1 MRSIQYSITF
11 HYIHTVM
18 HFRVTTYN
26 ESIVLCSQF
35 YWVAFYC
42 FVAVSFIAE
51 ALEDLTK
58 KDTANHNKL
67 TFLYIKILYLNI
79 AIQILMTQ
87 V

>member
-1 MRSIQYSITF
+1 MSGEYR
-11 HYIHTVM
+11 
-18 HFRVTTYN
+18 HFPLQALVTTYN

-51 ALEDLTK
+51 ALEDPTK
-58 KDTANHNKL
+58 KDTADHNKL
-67 TFLYIKILYLNI
+67 TFLYIKLLYLNTV
-79 AIQILMTQ
+79 IQILMTQ